1 MKWICSL
8 LLSAFFANAAAQTQ
22 YTITGKVTE
31 KESGNAIELA
41 TIQLLTKDSTYVG
54 GIGTSKT
61 GSFTIKSSKAGSYI
75 IKASF
80 VGYVTQYRNV
90 TLAKSK
96 PNISLGTIALPLN
109 SVALKGATVTA
120 KAAKVE
126 MKADTFQYNASAYR
140 VPVGSSLESL
150 VEQLPGA
157 EVSDDG
163 TIKINGKTVSQ
174 ILIDG
179 KDFFRG
185 DTKIAMK
192 NLPTEL
198 VQKIKAYDK
207 KSDYAEQTGVDD
219 GEEETV
225 IDLSLKEKLK
235 ESWVSNLDAGAGTK
249 HRYSGNLFVNRF
261 TDYDRE
267 TFFGNANN
275 TGDRGF
281 RWGRGA
287 GNGLVAS
294 KSAGVNLGW
303 SNRKK
308 EREQGFFEIS
318 GNVRWNH
325 NGSDQQSR
333 SSSETFLNSGSSS
346 SFSNS
351 KSNNYSRSTNINS
364 GLWLKWNP
372 DTLTTITFRP
382 SFSYSESDSWSQS
395 RTATFNDDPYS
406 IPGVSDPLGSIFE
419 DSIAALRDITVNT
432 NHRRSMGD
440 SKSTS
445 FDGRGM
451 IVRRL
456 NNEGRNASLSF
467 WGGYGDS
474 KSRNFS
480 RSDIQYFQRTDGNNR
495 QFSNQ
500 YTNSPSKNWNY
511 GARLSYSEPIVK
523 NLHAQ
528 FNYQYDYSYSSN
540 DRSLY
545 QLDSLQ
551 GWRDMYNPALGTYPT
566 DADSLRYALNVRNS
580 QYATYKNYTHRIG
593 VGLRYNTKTIQAHA
607 AIDMQPQRTKLS
619 YQKDKLDTVVTRNVF
634 NLSPNIRFRYKISE
648 TSQLDFRYRGSSSQP
663 SMTDLLDVTDDSDP
677 LYISRGNPGLKPSWS
692 NNLSLFYNNY
702 IVDRQMGW
710 MANIRFGQTSN
721 SISNAMHYDEKTG
734 VRTTRPENINGNW
747 NIGSDMMFNTAF
759 GPDKSWN
766 FVTFTNISY
775 NNSVGYVSTGND
787 TVSRKNVT
795 KTLGLGENLRLTYR
809 TGLLEVGVNGGFN
822 YQHSRNKLQT
832 NANMDTWN
840 FNYGATANVSF
851 DWNMQI
857 STDIRMNSRR
867 GYSDASMNTNEL
879 IWNAQLSQSFLKG
892 NAATLSVQLYDILH
906 EQSNVSR
913 TINAQMRSDTW
924 NNSINSYLLVKF
936 LYRLNIFGGKRS
948 YEDNNDRGPG
958 PRRGPGRPGG
968 RMRR

>member
-1 MKWICSL
+1 
-8 LLSAFFANAAAQTQ
+8 
-22 YTITGKVTE
+22 
-31 KESGNAIELA
+31 
-41 TIQLLTKDSTYVG
+41 
-54 GIGTSKT
+54 
-61 GSFTIKSSKAGSYI
+61 
-75 IKASF
+75 
-80 VGYVTQYRNV
+80 
-90 TLAKSK
+90 
-96 PNISLGTIALPLN
+96 
-109 SVALKGATVTA
+109 
-120 KAAKVE
+120 
-126 MKADTFQYNASAYR
+126 
-140 VPVGSSLESL
+140 
-150 VEQLPGA
+150 
-157 EVSDDG
+157 
-163 TIKINGKTVSQ
+163 
-174 ILIDG
+174 
-179 KDFFRG
+179 
-185 DTKIAMK
+185 
-192 NLPTEL
+192 
-198 VQKIKAYDK
+198 
-207 KSDYAEQTGVDD
+207 
-219 GEEETV
+219 
-225 IDLSLKEKLK
+225 
-235 ESWVSNLDAGAGTK
+235 
-249 HRYSGNLFVNRF
+249 
-261 TDYDRE
+261 
-267 TFFGNANN
+267 
-275 TGDRGF
+275 
-281 RWGRGA
+281 
-287 GNGLVAS
+287 
-294 KSAGVNLGW
+294 
-303 SNRKK
+303 
-308 EREQGFFEIS
+308 
-318 GNVRWNH
+318 
-325 NGSDQQSR
+325 
-333 SSSETFLNSGSSS
+333 
-346 SFSNS
+346 
-351 KSNNYSRSTNINS
+351 
-364 GLWLKWNP
+364 
-372 DTLTTITFRP
+372 
-382 SFSYSESDSWSQS
+382 
-395 RTATFNDDPYS
+395 
-406 IPGVSDPLGSIFE
+406 
-419 DSIAALRDITVNT
+419 
-432 NHRRSMGD
+432 
-440 SKSTS
+440 
-445 FDGRGM
+445 
-451 IVRRL
+451 
-456 NNEGRNASLSF
+456 
-467 WGGYGDS
+467 
-474 KSRNFS
+474 
-480 RSDIQYFQRTDGNNR
+480 
-495 QFSNQ
+495 
-500 YTNSPSKNWNY
+500 
-511 GARLSYSEPIVK
+511 
-523 NLHAQ
+523 
-528 FNYQYDYSYSSN
+528 
-540 DRSLY
+540 
-545 QLDSLQ
+545 
-551 GWRDMYNPALGTYPT
+551 
-566 DADSLRYALNVRNS
+566 
-580 QYATYKNYTHRIG
+580 
-593 VGLRYNTKTIQAHA
+593 
-607 AIDMQPQRTKLS
+607 MQPQRTKLS

-692 NNLSLFYNNY
+692 NNLSLFHNNY

-913 TINAQMRSDTW
+913 IINAQMRSDTW

>member
-1 MKWICSL
+1 
-8 LLSAFFANAAAQTQ
+8 
-22 YTITGKVTE
+22 
-31 KESGNAIELA
+31 
-41 TIQLLTKDSTYVG
+41 
-54 GIGTSKT
+54 
-61 GSFTIKSSKAGSYI
+61 
-75 IKASF
+75 
-80 VGYVTQYRNV
+80 
-90 TLAKSK
+90 
-96 PNISLGTIALPLN
+96 
-109 SVALKGATVTA
+109 
-120 KAAKVE
+120 
-126 MKADTFQYNASAYR
+126 
-140 VPVGSSLESL
+140 
-150 VEQLPGA
+150 
-157 EVSDDG
+157 
-163 TIKINGKTVSQ
+163 
-174 ILIDG
+174 
-179 KDFFRG
+179 
-185 DTKIAMK
+185 
-192 NLPTEL
+192 
-198 VQKIKAYDK
+198 
-207 KSDYAEQTGVDD
+207 
-219 GEEETV
+219 
-225 IDLSLKEKLK
+225 
-235 ESWVSNLDAGAGTK
+235 
-249 HRYSGNLFVNRF
+249 
-261 TDYDRE
+261 
-267 TFFGNANN
+267 
-275 TGDRGF
+275 
-281 RWGRGA
+281 
-287 GNGLVAS
+287 
-294 KSAGVNLGW
+294 
-303 SNRKK
+303 
-308 EREQGFFEIS
+308 
-318 GNVRWNH
+318 
-325 NGSDQQSR
+325 
-333 SSSETFLNSGSSS
+333 
-346 SFSNS
+346 
-351 KSNNYSRSTNINS
+351 
-364 GLWLKWNP
+364 
-372 DTLTTITFRP
+372 
-382 SFSYSESDSWSQS
+382 
-395 RTATFNDDPYS
+395 
-406 IPGVSDPLGSIFE
+406 
-419 DSIAALRDITVNT
+419 
-432 NHRRSMGD
+432 
-440 SKSTS
+440 
-445 FDGRGM
+445 M